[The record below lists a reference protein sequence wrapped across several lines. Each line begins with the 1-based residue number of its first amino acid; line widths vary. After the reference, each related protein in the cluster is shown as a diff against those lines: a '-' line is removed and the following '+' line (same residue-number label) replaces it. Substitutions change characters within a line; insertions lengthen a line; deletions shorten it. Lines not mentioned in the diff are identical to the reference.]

1 MNCAHVTILEIPGTA
16 RGSDHFACVWW
27 CVCVCVCVGV
37 CVCVCVFIFQLEILL
52 HV

>member
-16 RGSDHFACVWW
+16 RGSDHFACVW
-27 CVCVCVCVGV
+27 CVV